1 VKGYRELWVDSQTFL
16 PVRIVVDYY
25 ANQSGPEQNMKL
37 IGNLTWLPRTQSLV
51 NMVNNVQ
58 IPAGF
63 RQVAPPR

>member
-1 VKGYRELWVDSQTFL
+1 
-16 PVRIVVDYY
+16 
-25 ANQSGPEQNMKL
+25 
-37 IGNLTWLPRTQSLV
+37 LTWLPRTQSLV